1 MTLLST
7 SSCLSSRDAPGGDM
21 PWEQLYCLLRPRVA
35 HWVHSSSLSSWSRQR
50 EEIVTDIVQE
60 TMMRLIHYAR
70 RAERGEVAPIDSLE
84 HLSLM
89 VAYNC
94 FRDLWRRDHCLIYI
108 IQHDCAS
115 QRASLLSPDPDQF
128 EAALDRVFEEWLF
141 SFLARE
147 IVNFPEKQR
156 TALLIDLAN
165 RMHFGPQPTVLQR
178 AFLEVGIDLQ
188 QYQRELP
195 ADPAERGRHASLL
208 SLAYKRLARI
218 VRGQLAAQAA

>member
-1 MTLLST
+1 MTVRSAF
-7 SSCLSSRDAPGGDM
+7 SCRSSRDVPGSDL
-21 PWEQLYCLLRPRVA
+21 PWEQLYCILRPRVA
-35 HWVHSSSLSSWSRQR
+35 HWVHSSSLSSWARQR
-50 EEIVTDIVQE
+50 DEIVTDIVQE
-60 TMMRLIHYAR
+60 TMIRLLHYAR

-84 HLSLM
+84 HLSLI

-108 IQHDCAS
+108 IQQDCAA
-115 QRASLLSPDPDQF
+115 QRAGALCSDLDQF
-128 EAALDRVFEEWLF
+128 EAVLDHVFEEWLF

-156 TALLIDLAN
+156 TALLMDLAN
-165 RMHFGPQPTVLQR
+165 RMHFGSQPTALQR

-188 QYQRELP
+188 QYRRELP
-195 ADPAERGRHASLL
+195 PDPVERGRHASLL

-218 VRGQLAAQAA
+218 VRGQLRAQAA

>member
-1 MTLLST
+1 MTLRSG
-7 SSCLSSRDAPGGDM
+7 SSCRSSPDLPGSDM
-21 PWEQLYCLLRPRVA
+21 PWEQLYCILRPRVA

-50 EEIVTDIVQE
+50 DEIITDIVQE
-60 TMMRLIHYAR
+60 TMIRLLNYAR

-84 HLSLM
+84 HLSLI

-108 IQHDCAS
+108 IQQDYAA
-115 QRASLLSPDPDQF
+115 QRASSLSSSLDQF
-128 EAALDRVFEEWLF
+128 EAVLDHVFEEWLF

-156 TALLIDLAN
+156 TALLMDLAN

-218 VRGQLAAQAA
+218 VQGQLRAQAA